1 MAALR
6 AESRSFWNWLKE
18 PMSDPVR
25 KAGRDENGRF
35 LRTEMDDGAI
45 VLGTL
50 DLKGRQLRL
59 QVNSKERAERGR
71 AMLQVGLG
79 DLVRA
84 PLTQIMTPA
93 QAMEDRG
100 TTPGREVSPELQIP
114 PEEEARIIG
123 QMLERH
129 YRQVLDEPVP
139 ALGDMT
145 PRQAVLTASGR
156 KKVAIWLKDIE
167 NTTVR
172 AQGSG
177 GAMAAYD
184 FGWMWHELGIIRLRK

>member
-1 MAALR
+1 
-6 AESRSFWNWLKE
+6 
-18 PMSDPVR
+18 
-25 KAGRDENGRF
+25 
-35 LRTEMDDGAI
+35 MDDGAI

-71 AMLQVGLG
+71 AMLQAGLG

-100 TTPGREVSPELQIP
+100 THGREVSPELQIP
-114 PEEEARIIG
+114 PEEEARMIG

-145 PRQAVLTASGR
+145 PRLAVQTASGR

-172 AQGSG
+172 ARGSG
-177 GAMAAYD
+177 GATAAYD

>member
-1 MAALR
+1 M
-6 AESRSFWNWLKE
+6 
-18 PMSDPVR
+18 R

-59 QVNSKERAERGR
+59 QVNSKERAERGC
-71 AMLQVGLG
+71 AMLQAGLG

-93 QAMEDRG
+93 QATEDRG
-100 TTPGREVSPELQIP
+100 THGQKASPALQIP

-123 QMLERH
+123 QMLEGH
-129 YRQVLDEPVP
+129 YRQVLDESVP

-145 PRQAVLTASGR
+145 PRQAVRTVSGR
-156 KKVAIWLKDIE
+156 KKVAAWLKEIE
-167 NTTVR
+167 NTTAR
-172 AQGSG
+172 ASG
-177 GAMAAYD
+177 GHGDMAAYN
-184 FGWMWHELGIIRLRK
+184 FGWMWSELGLSELRK